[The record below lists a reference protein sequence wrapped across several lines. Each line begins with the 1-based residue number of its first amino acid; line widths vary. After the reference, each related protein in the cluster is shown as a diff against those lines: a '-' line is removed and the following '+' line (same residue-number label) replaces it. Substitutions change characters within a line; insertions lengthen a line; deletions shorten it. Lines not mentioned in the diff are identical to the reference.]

1 LHSFLLATQF
11 DRHWYKAWHAWAIA
25 NFEVVNYYRH
35 SDTKVYQ
42 HVLSNYVVPAVHGK
56 LSYSTIYLL
65 LIYFLGFFQ
74 SISLSSGNSLQDTL
88 RLLTLWFEYGPYSEV
103 NSAIAEGFSSV
114 SIDNWLQVI
123 PQVY

>member
-1 LHSFLLATQF
+1 
-11 DRHWYKAWHAWAIA
+11 WHAWAIA

-42 HVLSNYVVPAVHGK
+42 HVLSNYVVPAVHG
-56 LSYSTIYLL
+56 
-65 LIYFLGFFQ
+65 FFQ

-88 RLLTLWFEYGPYSEV
+88 RLLTLWFEYGSYSNV

-123 PQVY
+123 PQIIARINAPSSNVRKLIHQLLTEIGKEHPQAL